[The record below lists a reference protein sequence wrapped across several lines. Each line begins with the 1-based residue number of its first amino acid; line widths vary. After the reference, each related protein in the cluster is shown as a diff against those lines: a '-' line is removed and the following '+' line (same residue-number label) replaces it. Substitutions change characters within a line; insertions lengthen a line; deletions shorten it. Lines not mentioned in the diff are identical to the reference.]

1 MKLEFKHLASYL
13 PYGLNIKDVKHG
25 SVFEALHFITT
36 PHQDFSLFKGNLDQL
51 INDKYL
57 KPILFQLSSLTKE
70 ITINGETFVPIKKL
84 FELHHCGMRIKERLQ
99 CFSFNKNKIKYDDF
113 NCAITDGIYMFGYS
127 NYGGFQSIDTDE
139 YKNYTVINQLELLM
153 KLFEWKFDVFELIEA
168 GLAEPVT
175 EDFNPYK

>member
-1 MKLEFKHLASYL
+1 MKLEIRHLTSYL

-36 PHQDFSLFKGNLDQL
+36 PNQDFSLFKGNFDQL

-57 KPILFQLSSLTKE
+57 KPILFPLSSLTKE
-70 ITINGETFVPIKKL
+70 ITINGKTFVPKKL
-84 FELHHCGMRIKERLQ
+84 ILDSAKFHSEVPICVIDNDYRLWNVFEYEI
-99 CFSFNKNKIKYDDF
+99 
-113 NCAITDGIYMFGYS
+113 
-127 NYGGFQSIDTDE
+127 
-139 YKNYTVINQLELLM
+139 LLS
-153 KLFEWKFDVFELIEA
+153 LKFDIYNLIEK

>member
-1 MKLEFKHLASYL
+1 MKLELKHLASYL

-57 KPILFQLSSLTKE
+57 KPILFPLSSLTKE
-70 ITINGETFVPIKKL
+70 ITINGESFVPIKNL
-84 FELHHCGMRIKERLQ
+84 FESHHCGMRIEEKLQ

-127 NYGGFQSIDTDE
+127 NYGGFQAIDTDE

>member
-1 MKLEFKHLASYL
+1 MKLEIKHLSSYL

-57 KPILFQLSSLTKE
+57 KPILFPLSSLTKE
-70 ITINGETFVPIKKL
+70 ITVNGETFVPIYKIYE
-84 FELHHCGMRIKERLQ
+84 FEQ
-99 CFSFNKNKIKYDDF
+99 WD
-113 NCAITDGIYMFGYS
+113 TDGLEEIINDGTIEGIYSDLDLITYS
-127 NYGGFQSIDTDE
+127 QTE
-139 YKNYTVINQLELLM
+139 R
-153 KLFEWKFDVFELIEA
+153 LFEWKIDVFGLIEA

-175 EDFNPYK
+175 GNFNPYK

>member
-1 MKLEFKHLASYL
+1 MKLEIKYLASYL

-36 PHQDFSLFKGNLDQL
+36 PNQDFSLFKGNFDQL

-57 KPILFQLSSLTKE
+57 KPVLFPLSSLTKE
-70 ITINGETFVPIKKL
+70 ITINGKTFVPKKL
-84 FELHHCGMRIKERLQ
+84 ILDSAKFHSEVPICVIDNDYRLWNVFE
-99 CFSFNKNKIKYDDF
+99 Y
-113 NCAITDGIYMFGYS
+113 
-127 NYGGFQSIDTDE
+127 
-139 YKNYTVINQLELLM
+139 ELL
-153 KLFEWKFDVFELIEA
+153 LSLKFDIYNLIEK

>member
-1 MKLEFKHLASYL
+1 MKLEIRHLTSYL

-36 PHQDFSLFKGNLDQL
+36 PNQDFSLFKGNFDQF

-57 KPILFQLSSLTKE
+57 KPVLFPLSSLTKE
-70 ITINGETFVPIKKL
+70 ITINGKTFVPKKL
-84 FELHHCGMRIKERLQ
+84 ILDSAKFHSEVPICVIDNDYRLWNVFEYEI
-99 CFSFNKNKIKYDDF
+99 
-113 NCAITDGIYMFGYS
+113 
-127 NYGGFQSIDTDE
+127 
-139 YKNYTVINQLELLM
+139 LLS
-153 KLFEWKFDVFELIEA
+153 LKFDIYNLIEK

>member
-1 MKLEFKHLASYL
+1 MKLEIKDLVSYL

-57 KPILFQLSSLTKE
+57 KPVLFPLSSLTKE
-70 ITINGETFVPIKKL
+70 ITVNGETFVPYDK
-84 FELHHCGMRIKERLQ
+84 IKEIYPNTPQ
-99 CFSFNKNKIKYDDF
+99 FTDYIKGWMKYY
-113 NCAITDGIYMFGYS
+113 GIMNS
-127 NYGGFQSIDTDE
+127 KCE
-139 YKNYTVINQLELLM
+139 YVCIL
-153 KLFEWKFDVFELIEA
+153 KLFEWKIDVFQLIDKN
-168 GLAEPVT
+168 LAEPVT

>member
-1 MKLEFKHLASYL
+1 MKLEIKDLVSYL

-57 KPILFQLSSLTKE
+57 KPVLFPLSSLTKE
-70 ITINGETFVPIKKL
+70 INFNGETFVPIEWFEIGDSTNDSLEYEHGNIKL
-84 FELHHCGMRIKERLQ
+84 IRSLESL
-99 CFSFNKNKIKYDDF
+99 SKNEFVNDINYF
-113 NCAITDGIYMFGYS
+113 PFG
-127 NYGGFQSIDTDE
+127 
-139 YKNYTVINQLELLM
+139 VIQ
-153 KLFEWKFDVFELIEA
+153 KLIEWKFDVYGLIEN

>member
-1 MKLEFKHLASYL
+1 MKLELKHLASYL

-57 KPILFQLSSLTKE
+57 KPILFPLSQFVKF
-70 ITINGETFVPIKKL
+70 TFSEEVEECLLNYSADFIL
-84 FELHHCGMRIKERLQ
+84 NQTNRLPYFIIQ
-99 CFSFNKNKIKYDDF
+99 EFLSNKI
-113 NCAITDGIYMFGYS
+113 
-127 NYGGFQSIDTDE
+127 
-139 YKNYTVINQLELLM
+139 
-153 KLFEWKFDVFELIEA
+153 DVFGLIEA
-168 GLAEPVT
+168 GLAEQVT

>member
-1 MKLEFKHLASYL
+1 MKLEIRHLTSYL

-36 PHQDFSLFKGNLDQL
+36 PNQDFSLFKGNFDQL

-57 KPILFQLSSLTKE
+57 KPVLFPLSSLTKE
-70 ITINGETFVPIKKL
+70 ITINGKTFVPKKL
-84 FELHHCGMRIKERLQ
+84 ILDSAKFHSEVPICVIDNDYRLWNVFEYEI
-99 CFSFNKNKIKYDDF
+99 
-113 NCAITDGIYMFGYS
+113 
-127 NYGGFQSIDTDE
+127 
-139 YKNYTVINQLELLM
+139 LLS
-153 KLFEWKFDVFELIEA
+153 LKFDIYNLIEK

>member
-1 MKLEFKHLASYL
+1 MKLEIRHLTSYL

-57 KPILFQLSSLTKE
+57 KPILFPLSEYYSEK
-70 ITINGETFVPIKKL
+70 NG
-84 FELHHCGMRIKERLQ
+84 
-99 CFSFNKNKIKYDDF
+99 
-113 NCAITDGIYMFGYS
+113 
-127 NYGGFQSIDTDE
+127 YGGYIAFRDFKYEVVNKRISLKV
-139 YKNYTVINQLELLM
+139 YKDLL
-153 KLFEWKFDVFELIEA
+153 KNKFDVFGLIEA

>member
-1 MKLEFKHLASYL
+1 MKLEIKDLVSYL

-57 KPILFQLSSLTKE
+57 KPVLFPLSSLTKE
-70 ITINGETFVPIKKL
+70 ITINGETFVPYDK
-84 FELHHCGMRIKERLQ
+84 IKEIYPNTPQ
-99 CFSFNKNKIKYDDF
+99 FTDYIKGWMQYY
-113 NCAITDGIYMFGYS
+113 GIMNS
-127 NYGGFQSIDTDE
+127 KCE
-139 YKNYTVINQLELLM
+139 YVCIL
-153 KLFEWKFDVFELIEA
+153 KLFEWKIDVFQLIDKN
-168 GLAEPVT
+168 LAEPVT

>member
-1 MKLEFKHLASYL
+1 MKLEIKHLTSYL

-36 PHQDFSLFKGNLDQL
+36 PNQDFSLFKGNFDQL

-57 KPILFQLSSLTKE
+57 KPILFPLSLTKE
-70 ITINGETFVPIKKL
+70 ITINGETFVPYDK
-84 FELHHCGMRIKERLQ
+84 IKEIYPNTPQ
-99 CFSFNKNKIKYDDF
+99 FTDYIKGWMQY
-113 NCAITDGIYMFGYS
+113 
-127 NYGGFQSIDTDE
+127 YGVMDSKCE
-139 YKNYTVINQLELLM
+139 YVCIL
-153 KLFEWKFDVFELIEA
+153 KLFEWKIDVFGLIEA

>member
-1 MKLEFKHLASYL
+1 MKLELKHLASYL

-57 KPILFQLSSLTKE
+57 KPILFPLSSLTKE
-70 ITINGETFVPIKKL
+70 ITVNDETFVPYDK
-84 FELHHCGMRIKERLQ
+84 IKEIYPNTPQ
-99 CFSFNKNKIKYDDF
+99 FTDYIKGWMQY
-113 NCAITDGIYMFGYS
+113 
-127 NYGGFQSIDTDE
+127 YGVVDSKCE
-139 YKNYTVINQLELLM
+139 YVCIL
-153 KLFEWKFDVFELIEA
+153 KLFEWKIDVFGLIET